1 MMLATQTYTA
11 ASMETGTFWL
21 PRRGNYSAQ
30 TKPMGVLV
38 WIWHKLILFRLWVEL
53 TWTSSLVEW
62 MEYSATSAHHDIF
75 RSSKSDPKDFH
86 SIILVNWT
94 WYGGLFKLIWGL
106 ASQADLYKVPP

>member
-38 WIWHKLILFRLWVEL
+38 WIWHKPILFRLWVEL
-53 TWTSSLVEW
+53 T
-62 MEYSATSAHHDIF
+62 
-75 RSSKSDPKDFH
+75 
-86 SIILVNWT
+86 
-94 WYGGLFKLIWGL
+94 
-106 ASQADLYKVPP
+106 